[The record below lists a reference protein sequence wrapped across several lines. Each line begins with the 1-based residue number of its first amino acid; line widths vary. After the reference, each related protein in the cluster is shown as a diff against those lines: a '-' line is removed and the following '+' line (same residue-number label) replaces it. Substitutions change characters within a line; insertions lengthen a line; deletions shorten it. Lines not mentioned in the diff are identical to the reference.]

1 MPEARPDSKTAV
13 QLKNVLAVDNDPI
26 MLKFFS
32 RILEKAGLHVVT
44 AKDGITAIDILESY
58 TPDLFFI
65 DLVMPNIDGRELCR
79 IIRSKELFKTSPI
92 VIVSAIAAEESIDT
106 AELGANA
113 CIAKVAYADMETM
126 INKLL
131 IDPQLLWDPTLSNR
145 VLGIDDLSPRNVT
158 NELLAVNHHYRFML
172 DSISS
177 GIIEF
182 DQNQRVIY
190 ANPAALR
197 FFSMPIE
204 IMLGSHVAQLFKAG
218 ANDPL
223 SLLINASVPK
233 DEPTDHHIKIS
244 INTCIL
250 DVCVAPSDYSQDTR
264 VIIMEDI
271 TIRESTQKKL
281 IEANNKLE
289 VLARIDGLTEV
300 FNRRHFDELLHQ
312 EWGRLKREKGG
323 LSLILCDVDN
333 FKSYNDTYGH
343 LEGDQC
349 LRDIANAIKSTIQR
363 PSDMVARY
371 GGDEFVLLLPNTI
384 LDGAQHLAEDIRERI
399 CQLKIR
405 HEKSPV
411 ADHVTVTIG
420 AGSGFPDDEFSED
433 KFIWLADKAL
443 YEAKGKGRN
452 CVIGKKWP
460 RQ

>member
-1 MPEARPDSKTAV
+1 
-13 QLKNVLAVDNDPI
+13 
-26 MLKFFS
+26 
-32 RILEKAGLHVVT
+32 
-44 AKDGITAIDILESY
+44 
-58 TPDLFFI
+58 
-65 DLVMPNIDGRELCR
+65 MPNIDGRALCR
-79 IIRSKELFKTSPI
+79 IIRSKELFKASPI

-106 AELGANA
+106 AELGANV
-113 CIAKVAYADMETM
+113 CIAKVAYADMEIM

-131 IDPQLLWDPTLSNR
+131 IDPQLLWDPTLGNK

-158 NELLAVNHHYRFML
+158 NELLAVNRHYRFML

-197 FFSMPIE
+197 YFSMPIE
-204 IMLGSHVAQLFKAG
+204 VILGSHVAQLFKVG
-218 ANDPL
+218 TNDPL

-233 DEPTDHHIKIS
+233 NEPTDYHVKIS

-289 VLARIDGLTEV
+289 ILARIDGLTEV
-300 FNRRHFDELLHQ
+300 FNLRHFDEMLNQ

-371 GGDEFVLLLPNTI
+371 GGDEFVLLLPNTT
-384 LDGAQHLAEDIRERI
+384 LDGAQHLAEEIRERI

-411 ADHVTVTIG
+411 ADDVTVTIG
-420 AGSGFPDDEFSED
+420 AGS
-433 KFIWLADKAL
+433 
-443 YEAKGKGRN
+443 
-452 CVIGKKWP
+452 
-460 RQ
+460 

>member
-1 MPEARPDSKTAV
+1 MPEAHPDSKTV
-13 QLKNVLAVDNDPI
+13 VKLKNVLAVDNDPI
-26 MLKFFS
+26 MQKFFS

-65 DLVMPNIDGRELCR
+65 DLVMPNIDGRALCR

-106 AELGANA
+106 AELGANV
-113 CIAKVAYADMETM
+113 CIAKVAYADMEIM

-131 IDPQLLWDPTLSNR
+131 SDPQLLWDPMLGNK
-145 VLGIDDLSPRNVT
+145 VLGVDDLSPRNIT
-158 NELLAVNHHYRFML
+158 NELLTVNRHYHFML

-182 DQNQRVIY
+182 DRNGRVIY
-190 ANPAALR
+190 ANPAALSI
-197 FFSMPIE
+197 FSIPIE
-204 IMLGSHVAQLFKAG
+204 IMLGNHVAQLFKAG
-218 ANDPL
+218 SNDLL
-223 SLLINASVPK
+223 SLLTNPSVPI
-233 DEPTDHHIKIS
+233 DDPANHHVKIS
-244 INTCIL
+244 INQYVL

-289 VLARIDGLTEV
+289 ILARIDGLTEV

-343 LEGDQC
+343 PSGDSVLQK
-349 LRDIANAIKSTIQR
+349 LADIMQR
-363 PSDMVARY
+363 ATTRAGEVVARY
-371 GGDEFVLLLPNTI
+371 GGEEFILLLP
-384 LDGAQHLAEDIRERI
+384 GASTDSALRTANRLRE
-399 CQLKIR
+399 LVMEEKIP
-405 HEKSPV
+405 HQASLGE
-411 ADHVTVTIG
+411 
-420 AGSGFPDDEFSED
+420 
-433 KFIWLADKAL
+433 KFITVSQGVVTARPDADLLPADLINQADKAL
-443 YEAKGKGRN
+443 YQAKGAGRN
-452 CVIGKKWP
+452 TIKVA
-460 RQ
+460 